1 MKKMIVFVLLI
12 ALIIPTNAFAKSGDI
27 AGVYYSTDI
36 KTMLNGYEI
45 DAINIGGQTLI
56 NAEDMHFYSFNVW
69 YSDAERELHV
79 SKAPRATNG
88 VPPTVTKSELPSG
101 SVLGNY
107 YETDIVTYLDAKE
120 ITAYNIGGR
129 TYIWAEEMRKLGY
142 VVEWYGEERLLDITS
157 PDRAG
162 YEYSIRLSEG
172 KPTTEDGVGN
182 FSLDYTKDG
191 IVGTGDADH
200 FGSSLYCSGTGY
212 TISMAF
218 YQNAAL
224 FYSSGILEKLRGYC
238 CEGVGIETPID
249 PSLKYDI
256 INQSLK
262 IEINGYRAQNIAVYG
277 GAGNGHRDFKIVF
290 DGIPIFKES
299 EIESIHF
306 SVDRDET
313 AEAYDIEFT
322 EYIGET
328 VSELSDIFKVNFD
341 DYMRTYYAFDNYFV
355 INYCEIPS
363 FGVCKYRL
371 YIVDRK
377 DNKVLYDVLEKVKNF
392 DGYNYDELLP
402 FDVKIGAMPHNIFF
416 ACQSPE
422 KNGNFYVEAKTGVV
436 HLISEYDR

>member
-56 NAEDMHFYSFNVW
+56 NAEDMHFYSFYVR
-69 YSDAERELHV
+69 YDDAERELRV
-79 SKAPRATNG
+79 DRTTYATNG
-88 VPPTVTKSELPSG
+88 ALPTVTKSELPSG
-101 SVLGNY
+101 SILGNY

-129 TYIWAEEMRKLGY
+129 TYIWAEEMRNFGY
-142 VVEWYGEERLLDITS
+142 VVEWYAEERLLDITS

-162 YEYSIRLSEG
+162 YEYSINLSEG

-182 FSLDYTKDG
+182 FSIDYTKGG

-200 FGSSLYCSGTGY
+200 FISSLYCSGTGY

-224 FYSSGILEKLRGYC
+224 FYSSGLLEKLRSYC
-238 CEGVGIETPID
+238 CDGVGIDPID

-262 IEINGYRAQNIAVYG
+262 IEINGYRAQNITVYG
-277 GAGNGHRDFKIVF
+277 GTGNGHKDFALVF

-299 EIESIHF
+299 EIESVHF
-306 SVDRDET
+306 SVDGDET
-313 AEAYDIEFT
+313 TEKYDIVFT
-322 EYIGET
+322 EYIGDEIGKIADK
-328 VSELSDIFKVNFD
+328 LKVNFD
-341 DYMRTYYAFDNYFV
+341 DYMRTYYASDDYFV

-363 FGVCKYRL
+363 FGVCYNRL
-371 YIVDRK
+371 YLVDRK
-377 DNKVLYDVLEKVKNF
+377 DNKLLYDILEKVREI
-392 DGYNYDELLP
+392 DGYNYDELNP

-422 KNGNFYVEAKTGVV
+422 KNGNFYVEAKTGIV

>member
-1 MKKMIVFVLLI
+1 MKKMIVFALLI

-56 NAEDMHFYSFNVW
+56 NAEDMHFYSFSVR
-69 YSDAERELHV
+69 YDDAERKLWV
-79 SKAPRATNG
+79 DRTTYATNG
-88 VPPTVTKSELPSG
+88 TPTTVTKSQLPSG
-101 SVLGNY
+101 SILGNY

-129 TYIWAEEMRKLGY
+129 TYIWAEEMRNFGY
-142 VVEWYGEERLLDITS
+142 VVEWYAEERLLDITS

-172 KPTTEDGVGN
+172 KPTTDEGAGN
-182 FSLDYTKDG
+182 FSLDYTKGG

-200 FGSSLYCSGTGY
+200 FGSAIYCSGTGY

-218 YQNAAL
+218 YQNVAL
-224 FYSSGILEKLRGYC
+224 FYSSGLLEKLRSYC
-238 CEGVGIETPID
+238 SEGIGIETPID

-262 IEINGYRAQNIAVYG
+262 IEINGYRAQNITVYG
-277 GAGNGHRDFKIVF
+277 GGGNGHRDFALVF
-290 DGIPIFKES
+290 DGVPIFKES
-299 EIESIHF
+299 EIESVHF
-306 SVDRDET
+306 SVDEDKT
-313 AEAYDIEFT
+313 AEAYDIAFT
-322 EYIGET
+322 EYLGDEVTKI
-328 VSELSDIFKVNFD
+328 VDSLKVNFD
-341 DYMRTYYAFDNYFV
+341 DHARTYYSSDNYFV
-355 INYCEIPS
+355 IIYREIPS
-363 FGVCKYRL
+363 FGVCHNRL
-371 YIVDRK
+371 YLVDRT
-377 DNKVLYDVLEKVKNF
+377 DNEILYDILEKVREF
-392 DGYNYDELLP
+392 DGYDYDELNP

-416 ACQSPE
+416 ACQSSE
-422 KNGNFYVEAKTGVV
+422 KNGNFYVEAKTGIV